1 VHGTGVAGV
10 RGHARSHNDSGTRTI
25 APIPGYRH
33 LMSDYILVLI
43 SAALVNH
50 LCLQQQPLPRLH
62 LHVHG
67 LACALCIALGM
78 FGAQLLLQVVLAPL
92 QAQDLAL
99 FLLLPWL
106 AVLAW
111 GVPWLLTRWRPT
123 WPMTELPAL
132 LLSNAAVLGL
142 TLQQASDDSTWLAT
156 LLQGL
161 LAGGGF
167 WLALV
172 LFADLRQRSA
182 HVDVPGALRGLPI
195 ELLGAGVMA
204 MAFSGFNGLFAQ

>member
-1 VHGTGVAGV
+1 
-10 RGHARSHNDSGTRTI
+10 
-25 APIPGYRH
+25 
-33 LMSDYILVLI
+33 MSDYILVLI

-50 LCLQQQPLPRLH
+50 LCLQQQPFPRLH
-62 LHVHG
+62 LHVHA
-67 LACALCIALGM
+67 LACALCIALGVI
-78 FGAQLLLQVVLAPL
+78 GAQLLVRGVLAPL

-111 GVPWLLTRWRPT
+111 GVPWLLTRWRPS
-123 WPMTELPAL
+123 WPVTQLPAL
-132 LLSNAAVLGL
+132 LLSNAVVLGL
-142 TLQQASDDSTWLAT
+142 TLQQASDESTWLAT

-182 HVDVPGALRGLPI
+182 HADVPGAMRGLPI

>member
-1 VHGTGVAGV
+1 M
-10 RGHARSHNDSGTRTI
+10 ND
-25 APIPGYRH
+25 Y
-33 LMSDYILVLI
+33 LLVLI

-50 LCLQQQPLPRLH
+50 LCLHQQPLPRLH

-67 LACALCIALGM
+67 LACALCIALGVI
-78 FGAQLLLQVVLAPL
+78 GAQLLMRGVVAPL
-92 QAQDLAL
+92 HIHDLAL

-106 AVLAW
+106 ALLAW
-111 GVPWLLTRWRPT
+111 GVPWLLARWRPA
-123 WPMTELPAL
+123 WPVAKLPAL
-132 LLSNAAVLGL
+132 LLSNAMVLGL
-142 TLQQASDDSTWLAT
+142 ALQQDSPWPAT

-167 WLALV
+167 WLALI

-182 HVDVPGALRGLPI
+182 HADIPGVLRGLPI

-204 MAFSGFNGLFAQ
+204 MAFSGLNGLFAQ

>member
-1 VHGTGVAGV
+1 
-10 RGHARSHNDSGTRTI
+10 
-25 APIPGYRH
+25 
-33 LMSDYILVLI
+33 MSDYILVLI

-50 LCLQQQPLPRLH
+50 LCLLKPSAPRLH

-67 LACALCIALGM
+67 LACALCIALGVV
-78 FGAQLLLQVVLAPL
+78 GAQWLMRGVLAPL
-92 QAQDLAL
+92 HIHDLAL
-99 FLLLPWL
+99 FVLLPWL
-106 AVLAW
+106 ALLAW
-111 GVPWLLTRWRPT
+111 GVPWLLAKWRPA
-123 WPMTELPAL
+123 WPVTGLPAL
-132 LLSNAAVLGL
+132 LLSNAVALGL
-142 TLQQASDDSTWLAT
+142 ALQQASDDSTWPAT

-182 HVDVPGALRGLPI
+182 HADIPGVLRGLPI
-195 ELLGAGVMA
+195 ELIGAGVMA

>member
-1 VHGTGVAGV
+1 MGRKAAPH
-10 RGHARSHNDSGTRTI
+10 SLQTRTI
-25 APIPGYRH
+25 AAIPGYRH
-33 LMSDYILVLI
+33 VMSDYLLVLI

-50 LCLQQQPLPRLH
+50 LCLSPPPGPRLH

-67 LACALCIALGM
+67 LACALCIALGVV
-78 FGAQLLLQVVLAPL
+78 GARLAMPLLGEGLE
-92 QAQDLAL
+92 L

-106 AVLAW
+106 ALLAW
-111 GVPWLLTRWRPT
+111 GVPWLLARWQPA
-123 WPMTELPAL
+123 WPVAQLPAL

-142 TLQQASDDSTWLAT
+142 ALQQASDEDTGFAT

-161 LAGGGF
+161 LAGASF

-172 LFADLRQRSA
+172 LFADLRQRCSHA
-182 HVDVPGALRGLPI
+182 DIPGVLRGLPI

-204 MAFSGFNGLFAQ
+204 MAFSGFNGLFSQ